1 MCSRNHYN
9 LHAYIYKRNCHY
21 NWQFVIPDSSE
32 WAQFITMWRRT
43 MWHVLSQLLPH
54 YHTILAINCVHALIS
69 SLIWWRRTMWH
80 ILSQLLPHYHTILA
94 INCVHALIS
103 SLICNEHDKLMAK
116 MSILFLLY
124 ACTACMVQ
132 LQMAKLLCITHLH
145 LYDGSKLTT
154 CVLNYVTNMQLLA
167 KNLSVPGIY
176 WSSSH

>member
-43 MWHVLSQLLPH
+43 MWHV
-54 YHTILAINCVHALIS
+54 
-69 SLIWWRRTMWH
+69 
-80 ILSQLLPHYHTILA
+80 LSQLLPHYHTILA